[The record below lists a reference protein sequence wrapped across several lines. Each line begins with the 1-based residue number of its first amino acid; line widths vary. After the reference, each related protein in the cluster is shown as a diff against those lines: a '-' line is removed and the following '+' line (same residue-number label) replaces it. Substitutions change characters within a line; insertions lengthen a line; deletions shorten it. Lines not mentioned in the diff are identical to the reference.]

1 MDAIIIYHGK
11 IVPITHIGHTTLSS
25 PNLTM
30 NFPFQYI
37 IYSLSIK
44 NIFFAQ
50 FCWEKLTS
58 VDFFIFFVMKDL
70 STTCLLQERV
80 ISLSGTRTWKNHS
93 HLVVKHILL
102 HQHIHHFIYG
112 MLVLGIVNLILPK
125 LVSLHSTYQWTMSS
139 LLHSVIHF
147 YAIRVIVYNL
157 VTIKLQVLR
166 LLMLFTHIIVSL
178 STYLVW

>member
-80 ISLSGTRTWKNHS
+80 ISLSGTRT
-93 HLVVKHILL
+93 
-102 HQHIHHFIYG
+102 
-112 MLVLGIVNLILPK
+112 
-125 LVSLHSTYQWTMSS
+125 
-139 LLHSVIHF
+139 
-147 YAIRVIVYNL
+147 
-157 VTIKLQVLR
+157 
-166 LLMLFTHIIVSL
+166 
-178 STYLVW
+178 